1 MKRTLGLQIST
12 GKSSRIHEYFGNSE
26 LDTDCIRSHSSPWLD
41 PMQELPGEAETQT
54 AQPVIFDNM
63 SSGTAVSITMGKH
76 EYVENLAD
84 VFAAAFNGDALERA
98 AVLYQNSAPND
109 AVISREQWV
118 KHWTQNIKKKI
129 EAGGQVVE
137 AGNWAAAALW

>member
-1 MKRTLGLQIST
+1 
-12 GKSSRIHEYFGNSE
+12 
-26 LDTDCIRSHSSPWLD
+26 
-41 PMQELPGEAETQT
+41 
-54 AQPVIFDNM
+54 M

-76 EYVENLAD
+76 EYVEKLAD
-84 VFAAAFNGDALERA
+84 VFAVAFNGDALERA
-98 AVLYQNSAPND
+98 AVLYQHSALND